1 MATRDEAA
9 EDDDLEGGVW
19 PLGGVSGGGVFSLED
34 EPRLPRLRWGFFGGR
49 SGGVRWLWG
58 RTFLNGFIVNYYVYR
73 VGQKSRRILFSA
85 GHPVCTVWRGKLHF
99 AAESDVA

>member
-49 SGGVRWLWG
+49 SGGVR
-58 RTFLNGFIVNYYVYR
+58 
-73 VGQKSRRILFSA
+73 
-85 GHPVCTVWRGKLHF
+85 
-99 AAESDVA
+99 